1 MRKTWCVAI
10 GAIAVAG
17 AVLAPAT
24 AWAAPAET
32 GPSVDT
38 TTTFAVTSGTLTI
51 TAPDSAE
58 LGSGAPGT
66 TISGSLGT
74 VTVTDN
80 RALLAATWTASASS
94 TDFTT
99 GTTTGAETIP
109 VADVSYTVGDVNVSA
124 TGTTPTVTDLTPMTV
139 LAQPVV
145 AGGGVG
151 DNTATWTPTI
161 NVAVPATA
169 VTGTYTGTI
178 THSVA

>member
-38 TTTFAVTSGTLTI
+38 TTTFSVTSGALTI
-51 TAPDSAE
+51 TAPDTAN

-66 TISGSLGT
+66 TISGSLGA
-74 VTVTDN
+74 VTVTDD
-80 RALLAATWTASASS
+80 RAALDASWTATASS

-99 GTTTGAETIP
+99 GGGTPAEIIP
-109 VADVSYTVGDVNVSA
+109 VADVSYIVGDVTVSA

-145 AGGGVG
+145 VGGGVG

-161 NVAVPATA
+161 DVAVPGTA